1 MTRLDECLSW
11 LMMSWNQGLNGQ
23 RSWLDRGL
31 QSLMMRLRLMLRL
44 DWLHIQRSCLNWCL
58 YRLGNQLTWGLCR
71 LRCWLYWRLYALI
84 MMWGKSR
91 NELQR
96 FLLFLLARIYELKC
110 LFNFVFVN
118 LVMSLLLCMFM
129 ISEVKLRALF
139 GRCNNRFSFF

>member
-71 LRCWLYWRLYALI
+71 LRCWLYWRLDALI

>member
-1 MTRLDECLSW
+1 
-11 LMMSWNQGLNGQ
+11 
-23 RSWLDRGL
+23 
-31 QSLMMRLRLMLRL
+31 MMRLRLMLRL
-44 DWLHIQRSCLNWCL
+44 DWLHIQWSCLNWCL

-71 LRCWLYWRLYALI
+71 LRCWLYWRLDALI